1 MSSTFG
7 SGLMQGIVATARRV
21 AAGLAYCLGL
31 GLGLALGL
39 ALGRRLAGRALP
51 AASLLRLL
59 FAAATRGIT
68 SPATLLFCRPV
79 FLKAMTAAR
88 CIAA

>member
-1 MSSTFG
+1 MSHSFV
-7 SGLMQGIVATARRV
+7 SALMQGIVATDRRV

-51 AASLLRLL
+51 AAWLLGLL

-79 FLKAMTAAR
+79 FLKAVTAAG